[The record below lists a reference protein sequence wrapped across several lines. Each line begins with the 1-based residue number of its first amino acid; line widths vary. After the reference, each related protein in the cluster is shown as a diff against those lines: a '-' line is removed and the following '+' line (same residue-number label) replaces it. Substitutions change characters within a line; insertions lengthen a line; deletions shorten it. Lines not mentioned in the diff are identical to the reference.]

1 MIQKNF
7 FFLLLF
13 VSSVFSYSFAQV
25 FPVVNYPQNYFRNP
39 LGIPIQLAANFGELR
54 NNHFHMGLDIR
65 TNQRENL
72 PVYASA
78 EGYISRIKIEQYGFG
93 RAIYITHPNGYTTL
107 YAHLNDFYPELNNY
121 IKKIQYQDETWEQ
134 DVFIKP
140 NLFAVTKGQFI
151 ANSGN
156 TGGSAGPH
164 LHFEIRETYTENN
177 LNPFLFGLPV
187 ADNIA
192 PTFSRLYLYDR
203 RQSTYNT
210 SPLSIPIKKVGSA
223 YTTVSSIIS
232 TSSPVISFGINAF
245 DRSNVSF
252 NFGLYQAEIYFDE
265 VLQSGFQL
273 NNFSYADTRYINAS
287 VDYKT
292 KAKTGGWIQHLS
304 RLPGNQ
310 MHIFPTT
317 ASDGKITLADTEVH
331 EVRIVLKDVPGNTT
345 TLKFKIKLSPSAY
358 SSPVISTPN
367 VLLPGQPNK
376 VTYPYAEA
384 DFSANAFYDT
394 VYFEH
399 TSTPSVRAAGASSV
413 ETLHNYTVPVHDSF
427 TVRLKARPD
436 LPANLKSKVV
446 MQMISNRKKEALKGG
461 WKGDWMEAK
470 FRDLGSFQL
479 IIDTEAP
486 VLQPV
491 GWSQGSNLKGKP
503 SITILAKDAISELSF
518 FRAELDGK
526 WLMFS
531 RKSDYFIH
539 NFDEKTTTGPH
550 VLKVVIADEAGNI
563 TEKSF
568 KIFR

>member
-1 MIQKNF
+1 MIIKRF
-7 FFLLLF
+7 SFLLLL
-13 VSSVFSYSFAQV
+13 VANTISYSFSQV

-78 EGYISRIKIEQYGFG
+78 EGYISRVKIEQYGFG

-107 YAHLNDFYPELNNY
+107 YAHLNDFYPDLNNY
-121 IKKIQYQDETWEQ
+121 IKSLQYQDEQWEQ

-140 NLFAVTKGQFI
+140 NLFAVAKGQLI

-187 ADNIA
+187 TDNIA

-210 SPLSIPIKKVGSA
+210 SPVSIPIKKVGSA
-223 YTTVSSIIS
+223 YTSVSSVIT
-232 TSSPVISFGINAF
+232 TSSPLISFGINAF

-252 NFGLYQAEIYFDE
+252 NFGLYQAEIYVDE

-310 MHIFPTT
+310 IHIFPTAAT
-317 ASDGKITLADTEVH
+317 DGKITLADTELH
-331 EVRIVLKDVPGNTT
+331 DVRIVLKDVPGNST
-345 TLKFKIKLSPSAY
+345 TLKFKVKLSPSTY
-358 SSPVISTPN
+358 DPPLVSTSN
-367 VLLPGQPNK
+367 VLLPGLPNK
-376 VTYPYAEA
+376 VTYPNAEA
-384 DFSANAFYDT
+384 DFSTNAFYDT
-394 VYFEH
+394 VYFDH
-399 TSTPSVRAAGASSV
+399 TSTPVTSAVSASSI

-427 TVRLKARPD
+427 TVRLKARSD
-436 LPANLKSKVV
+436 LTPNLKSKVV
-446 MQMISNRKKEALKGG
+446 MQMISNRKKEALKG
-461 WKGDWMEAK
+461 WWQGDWMEAK
-470 FRDLGSFQL
+470 FRDLGTFQL

-486 VLQPV
+486 ALQPV
-491 GWSQGSNLKGKP
+491 GWSSGSNLKGKP

-518 FRAELDGK
+518 FRTELDGK

-539 NFDEKTTTGPH
+539 TFDEKTTAGEH
-550 VLKVVIADEAGNI
+550 ELKVVIADEAGNI
-563 TEKSF
+563 TEKLF
-568 KIFR
+568 KIYR

>member
-1 MIQKNF
+1 MISKRF
-7 FFLLLF
+7 SFLSFL
-13 VSSVFSYSFAQV
+13 VIVFITSTFAQP
-25 FPVVNYPQNYFRNP
+25 FPAIDYPQNYFRNP
-39 LGIPIQLAANFGELR
+39 LGIPIKLAANFGELR

-107 YAHLNDFYPELNNY
+107 YAHLNDFYPALETY
-121 IKKIQYQDETWEQ
+121 IKNVQYEDEKWEQ
-134 DVFIKP
+134 DLFIKP
-140 NLFAVTKGQFI
+140 NLFPVNKGQFI

-187 ADNIA
+187 KDDIA

-210 SPLSIPIKKVGSA
+210 TPISIPIKKVGSG
-223 YTTVSSIIS
+223 YTSVGNIVT
-232 TSSPVISFGINAF
+232 TSSPVISFGINAA

-252 NFGLYQAEIYFDE
+252 NFGLYQAELYVDE

-273 NNFSYADTRYINAS
+273 NNFSYDDTRYINAS
-287 VDYKT
+287 IDYKT
-292 KAKTGGWIQHLS
+292 KAKSGAWIQHLS

-310 MHIFPTT
+310 IHIFPAT
-317 ASDGKITLADTEVH
+317 ATEGKITLADTEIH
-331 EVRIVLKDVPGNTT
+331 DVRIVLKDVPGNTT
-345 TLKFKIKLSPSAY
+345 SLKFKVRFTPSGYTPSAVVN
-358 SSPVISTPN
+358 SN
-367 VLLPGQPNK
+367 VLLPGKPNK
-376 VTYPYAEA
+376 VVYPNAQAE
-384 DFSANAFYDT
+384 FSANTFYDT

-399 TSTPSVRAAGASSV
+399 TSLPPTTAASASSI

-436 LPANLKSKVV
+436 LPTNLKSKVV
-446 MQMISNRKKEALKGG
+446 MQMVSNRKKEALKG
-461 WKGDWMEAK
+461 WWQGDWVEAK
-470 FRDLGSFQL
+470 FRDLGTFQL
-479 IIDTEAP
+479 IVDADPPT
-486 VLQPV
+486 LQPV
-491 GWSQGSNLKGKP
+491 GWSSGSNLRGKP

-526 WLMFS
+526 WLLFS

-539 NFDEKTTTGPH
+539 RFDERTTPGH
-550 VLKVVIADEAGNI
+550 HEFKIVIADEAGNI
-563 TEKSF
+563 TEKTFSF
-568 KIFR
+568 NR